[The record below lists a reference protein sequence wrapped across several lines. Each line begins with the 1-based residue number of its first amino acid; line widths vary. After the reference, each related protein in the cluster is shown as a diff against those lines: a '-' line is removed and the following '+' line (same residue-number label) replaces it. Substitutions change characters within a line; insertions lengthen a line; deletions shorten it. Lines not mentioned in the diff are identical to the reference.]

1 MTEFFKQSSERSV
14 AVFITLLVAIVVGL
28 LVRRALIS
36 LVKHGHLSPQM
47 GGRMR
52 GVLRWFL
59 GAALVMALLQQTGV
73 FRQAWALVSAA
84 AAALAVGFVASWSVL
99 SNATA
104 SVLILTFKPFRI
116 GDRIMVREQDKIWAE
131 GVVSDLSLMFVTITT
146 DDGELEHFPA
156 NMIFQ
161 RVVRVLGE
169 STLPSAPGTFF
180 ERHSTFTVPAPP
192 PPEPPK
198 DQRP

>member
-1 MTEFFKQSSERSV
+1 LRGRGRPASSMTEFFKQSSERSV

-104 SVLILTFKPFRI
+104 S
-116 GDRIMVREQDKIWAE
+116 
-131 GVVSDLSLMFVTITT
+131 
-146 DDGELEHFPA
+146 
-156 NMIFQ
+156 
-161 RVVRVLGE
+161 
-169 STLPSAPGTFF
+169 
-180 ERHSTFTVPAPP
+180 
-192 PPEPPK
+192 
-198 DQRP
+198 